1 MWETRR
7 KGHDTPVILLAVT
20 EMEWSGVEWIKA
32 QIHSIQQIAG
42 GAPGAPGRD
51 YTINSIYI

>member
-1 MWETRR
+1 M
-7 KGHDTPVILLAVT
+7 
-20 EMEWSGVEWIKA
+20 EWIKA

-51 YTINSIYI
+51 HTINSIYYKSWQPFGVEET